1 MNNITKKLPHL
12 KTALTGPL
20 LFLEKQFLDKQAIIE
35 DWFHNQWNLNFVP
48 VYGSVDLRNAGFK
61 VAPVDMNL
69 FPAGFN
75 NIRLN
80 PEFVRISKEAA
91 KNTIL
96 KIVPSAKKILLIP
109 ENHTR
114 NTFYWKNIEA
124 LIEILSTYFEVRVG
138 SLQIREI
145 QEIQGKETVIRVE
158 PIIRQT
164 DKIVIAKFVPDVIL
178 LNNDMSEGIPP
189 ELKNLSQPVL
199 PPAELGWSKRLK
211 TEHFNYYKNIT
222 KSFSDLVGI
231 DSWLID
237 PLFKKNE
244 DLNFME
250 GKGSECLA
258 KNVDVLLKEIQQ
270 KYDAYEIKQQ
280 PFVVIKANA
289 GTYGMAVMMVKSSE
303 EVLQLNRKQRTQMS
317 KSKGGLVVDS
327 VIVQEGIPTFE
338 RFGESQAVA
347 EPVLYMWG
355 EYVVGGF
362 YRLHHDKKQDEN
374 LNAPGMVLEPLVF
387 EKPCD
392 EPDASDE
399 CLNRFYT
406 YGVIAR
412 LSMLAAAKEISDY
425 QGKLL

>member
-189 ELKNLSQPVL
+189 ELKKFVTTCIATSRIRMVE
-199 PPAELGWSKRLK
+199 A
-211 TEHFNYYKNIT
+211 TEDRAF
-222 KSFSDLVGI
+222 
-231 DSWLID
+231 
-237 PLFKKNE
+237 
-244 DLNFME
+244 
-250 GKGSECLA
+250 
-258 KNVDVLLKEIQQ
+258 
-270 KYDAYEIKQQ
+270 
-280 PFVVIKANA
+280 
-289 GTYGMAVMMVKSSE
+289 
-303 EVLQLNRKQRTQMS
+303 
-317 KSKGGLVVDS
+317 
-327 VIVQEGIPTFE
+327 
-338 RFGESQAVA
+338 
-347 EPVLYMWG
+347 
-355 EYVVGGF
+355 
-362 YRLHHDKKQDEN
+362 
-374 LNAPGMVLEPLVF
+374 
-387 EKPCD
+387 
-392 EPDASDE
+392 
-399 CLNRFYT
+399 
-406 YGVIAR
+406 
-412 LSMLAAAKEISDY
+412 
-425 QGKLL
+425 